1 MVEPAWTWSLRRD
14 MPSSKEVGHEII
26 EELLS
31 ALANAGWDGRDYFHV
46 QMAASE
52 AMVNAVTHGNQE
64 SPDKSV
70 EVEFKISRS
79 EAYLRFR
86 DEGSGFCPDELPD
99 PRDDDHLEC
108 TNGRG
113 VMLIQELMSE
123 VRYNASGNEV
133 EMVKHRE
140 SAANAGTSE

>member
-1 MVEPAWTWSLRRD
+1 MVEPAWAWSLLRE

-26 EELLS
+26 EELLA
-31 ALANAGWDGRDYFHV
+31 ALTAAGWDGRDFFHV

-64 SPDKSV
+64 ADDKTV
-70 EVEFKISRS
+70 EVEFKVS
-79 EAYLRFR
+79 ETAAYLRFR
-86 DEGSGFCPDELPD
+86 DEGQGFCPDDLPD

-113 VMLIQELMSE
+113 VMLIRELMTE
-123 VRYNASGNEV
+123 VHYNDSGNEV
-133 EMVKHRE
+133 EMVKHRNTETE
-140 SAANAGTSE
+140 SAETA